1 METVCQDLRFDACT
15 LRAKP
20 AFTAIVV
27 LTLALGI
34 GHLAP

>member
-1 METVCQDLRFDACT
+1 METVWQDMRFAACT

-34 GHLAP
+34 GHLPP